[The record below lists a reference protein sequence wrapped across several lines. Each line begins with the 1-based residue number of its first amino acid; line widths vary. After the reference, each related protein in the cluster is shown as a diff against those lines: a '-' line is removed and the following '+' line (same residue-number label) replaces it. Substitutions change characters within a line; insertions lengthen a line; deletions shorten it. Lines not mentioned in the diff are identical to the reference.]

1 MNWENFL
8 RTWIK
13 QEIDACVAEVT
24 KLISEDAPKNKF
36 SIVSGR
42 MRALEDL
49 TNEIERFVS
58 TARDQQ
64 G

>member
-1 MNWENFL
+1 MNWENFF

-13 QEIDACVAEVT
+13 QERDACVEEVT
-24 KLISEDAPKNKF
+24 RLISEDAPKNKF
-36 SIVSGR
+36 SIISGR

-49 TNEIERFVS
+49 ASEMDKFVS
-58 TARDQQ
+58 KTRDPR